1 MRYHLFV
8 CSILSVQCNPP
19 DLRRHHGGKSKCP
32 SNKQWEGTRANEAGR
47 YGVRGSKLQT
57 EQGDRNKVPVGE
69 TGVGQGKE
77 TEVKWE
83 ERGRGGRQGKHVEW
97 VRIGTV
103 SQGSVCRELS
113 ASLSLLLCH
122 RNLLLKSWLSI
133 TYVFYGRNASRT
145 WQAPNRHQTESC
157 SAAGILCFC

>member
-1 MRYHLFV
+1 MVYEAASYRQSRVTEIRYL
-8 CSILSVQCNPP
+8 LG
-19 DLRRHHGGKSKCP
+19 RR
-32 SNKQWEGTRANEAGR
+32 
-47 YGVRGSKLQT
+47 
-57 EQGDRNKVPVGE
+57 
-69 TGVGQGKE
+69 VGQGKE

-122 RNLLLKSWLSI
+122 RNLILKS
-133 TYVFYGRNASRT
+133 
-145 WQAPNRHQTESC
+145 
-157 SAAGILCFC
+157 